1 MKRITNRQ
9 TGKYVEELKEFKAN
23 NINAEV
29 KTAVSLN
36 DFYVVYSYG
45 YYPIFVFFKNTWFE
59 NMDTYSKTT
68 AKHITQCRPQNVKI
82 RKLPKRVIKKLVST
96 PVHTFKYSLHNLG
109 LEKERPYIK
118 ALKEFKLNR

>member
-1 MKRITNRQ
+1 MKRIANRQ
-9 TGKYVEELKEFKAN
+9 TRKYVEELKEFKAN

-29 KTAVSLN
+29 KTAVNLN

-45 YYPIFVFFKNTWFE
+45 HYPIFVFFKNTWFE
-59 NMDTYSKTT
+59 NIDKYSKTT

-82 RKLPKRVIKKLVST
+82 RKLPKRAIKKLVST
-96 PVHTFKYSLHNLG
+96 PVSIINLG
-109 LEKERPYIK
+109 IEKERPYIK